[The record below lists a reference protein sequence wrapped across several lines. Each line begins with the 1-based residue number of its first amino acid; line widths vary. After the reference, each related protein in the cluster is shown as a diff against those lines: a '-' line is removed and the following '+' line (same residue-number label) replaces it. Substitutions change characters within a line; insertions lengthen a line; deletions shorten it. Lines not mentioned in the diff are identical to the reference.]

1 MKFTPLTAK
10 AFEAL
15 TEYQQEKYL
24 DDKRKAEIEENKEA
38 AEAAGKTAADG
49 AVEAVKTEL
58 NSTIEAQKAEIT
70 VITNKLNS
78 IQEEREAEKAEN
90 ERIRIAAKENEQ
102 KGDYFDVALA
112 KAFDSEEVSGELKQL
127 KSDKNAKI
135 RVTLKD
141 VGTMGISSVTD
152 ISMANAQLSPG
163 IRMLPNRRIHMR
175 NIMSTGR
182 MTTSDYHY
190 LRETGGTN
198 DPTSWTE
205 NSGAKQQL
213 DLTYIEKV
221 APSEYVAG
229 YLNISRKALDDIT
242 ALRSAI
248 SQRLIEKYLIAEDNM
263 ILSGNGVAPQLDGL
277 LRNAQIYNGT
287 QTVLIDK
294 LLDAAAQLE
303 ENEYYC
309 DGILIKPRDWAAIL
323 RTKGNTDE
331 YTMPGLGVVTMQNG
345 TLYIGGI
352 PVYKMNGMPSNNRQF
367 LCADWMLSCQL
378 LLRED
383 PIVEISYE
391 NQDNFIKNIVT
402 VRVEGRD
409 ALPIYYPEGLVKG
422 STGATT

>member
-1 MKFTPLTAK
+1 MFKYLSTSE
-10 AFEAL
+10 FEAL
-15 TEYQQEKYL
+15 SEYQKEKYL
-24 DDKRKAEIEENKEA
+24 DDKRKHEEKENRKAASEA
-38 AEAAGKTAADG
+38 ATEAVNG
-49 AVEAVKTEL
+49 AVEAAKTEL
-58 NSTIEAQKAEIT
+58 NGTIEAQKAEIT
-70 VITNKLNS
+70 IITNKMNS
-78 IQEEREAEKAEN
+78 MQEEREAEKAEN
-90 ERIRIAAKENEQ
+90 ERIRIAAKENE
-102 KGDYFDVALA
+102 KNGDYFDVALA
-112 KAFDSEEVSGELKQL
+112 KAFDTEEVKGDLKQL

-163 IRMLPNRRIHMR
+163 VRMLPNRRIHMR

-198 DPTSWTE
+198 NPTSWTE

>member
-1 MKFTPLTAK
+1 MFKYLSTTE
-10 AFEAL
+10 FEAL
-15 TEYQQEKYL
+15 SEYQKEKYL
-24 DDKRKAEIEENKEA
+24 DDKRKHEEKTNKDSAKAAATEA
-38 AEAAGKTAADG
+38 VNE
-49 AVEAVKTEL
+49 AVETAKTEL
-58 NSTIEAQKAEIT
+58 NGTIEAQKAEIT
-70 VITNKLNS
+70 IITNKLNS